1 MLKLSSSISSVGVRG
16 SKGITCL
23 DPSYTSDFSADADGW
38 TNVQG
43 VSTLMGNRDGIG
55 GLDDNLQIRFTST
68 TGGAPASITKTLSTG
83 FTVGCTYN
91 YLLKYRIPSTNDEVI
106 YITTLT
112 VGGVDVTIHS
122 SAQTPD
128 TWVQA
133 SGTFV
138 ATSSSTATTIAFNAA
153 HNSGTADQAYINS
166 IQIYL

>member
-1 MLKLSSSISSVGVRG
+1 MLKLSGSISSVGVRG

-43 VSTLMGNRDGIG
+43 VFTLMGNRDGIG

-91 YLLKYRIPSTNDEVI
+91 YAIKYRIPSLNDEVE
-106 YITTLT
+106 YIDRITI
-112 VGGVDVTIHS
+112 GGVNVTIHTS
-122 SAQTPD
+122 PQTPD
-128 TWVQA
+128 TWVTA

-138 ATSSSTATTIAFNAA
+138 ATSSSAAATIVFNAA
-153 HNSGTADQAYINS
+153 HNAGVTDQAYINT
-166 IQIYL
+166 IEIYL

>member
-1 MLKLSSSISSVGVRG
+1 MLKLSGSISSVGVRG

-43 VSTLMGNRDGIG
+43 VFTLMGNRDGIG